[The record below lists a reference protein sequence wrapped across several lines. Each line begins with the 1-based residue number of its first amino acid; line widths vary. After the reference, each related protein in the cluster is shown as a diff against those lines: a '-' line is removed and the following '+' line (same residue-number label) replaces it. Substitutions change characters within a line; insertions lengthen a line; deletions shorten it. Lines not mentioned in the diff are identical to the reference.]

1 MKIGILSDTHNDIE
15 LTQKAIKIFSENKI
29 DLIIHAGDI
38 TSPKMLSLFKEFK
51 CKFVLGNGDI
61 DVEDLNVESKR
72 MGFSGIEKYCTVT
85 ADGKKIIVFHGN
97 DIPQFRKAVASG
109 EYDYVIKGH
118 THIFENYVS
127 GKTRV
132 INPGS
137 LYGADEFSIAILHT
151 ESGRVERIRIE
162 AD

>member
-1 MKIGILSDTHNDIE
+1 MKIGIISDTHNYIE
-15 LTQKAIKIFSENKI
+15 LTQKAIKIFGENKV
-29 DLIIHAGDI
+29 DLIVHAGDI
-38 TSPKMLSLFKEFK
+38 TSPKMLFLFRDFK

-61 DVEDLNVESKR
+61 DVEDLNAESKR
-72 MGFSGIEKYCTVT
+72 LGFDRIEKSLTFT
-85 ADGKKIIVFHGN
+85 ADGKNIIAFHGN
-97 DIPQFRKAVASG
+97 DIPLFRKAVASG
-109 EYDYVIKGH
+109 EHDYVIKGH
-118 THIFENYVS
+118 THIFENYLT

-137 LYGADEFSIAILHT
+137 LYGADEFSVAILHA